1 MANTLLHSVGNGSV
15 DDPDGTL
22 IHDQTMSHIDAHC
35 PHLASSISVQRLEP
49 NDQLLNALL
58 SNAHTVLQLSIREG
72 FEVKVSEALKKGKPV
87 IVSRVGGIQLQV
99 QHERNG
105 FLVQPGDWKDAA
117 GCLLRLWTDH
127 ELYDRMS
134 EVAARTVSDEVGTV
148 GNALAWFYLASRFR
162 EGGVEG
168 AGRWVNDLVREE
180 VGSVYKEGDNR
191 LPREATL
198 HGPSA
203 DGEV

>member
-1 MANTLLHSVGNGSV
+1 
-15 DDPDGTL
+15 
-22 IHDQTMSHIDAHC
+22 MSYIDTHC
-35 PHLASSISVQRLEP
+35 PQLASSISVQRLEP

-58 SNAHTVLQLSIREG
+58 TNAHTVLQLSIREG
-72 FEVKVSEALKKGKPV
+72 FEVKVSEALKKGRPV

-105 FLVQPGDWKDAA
+105 FLVEPGDWKDAA

-127 ELYDRMS
+127 DLYDQMS

-148 GNALAWFYLASRFR
+148 GNALAWFYLSSRFQ

-168 AGRWVNDLVREE
+168 AGRWVNDLARGE
-180 VGSVYKEGDNR
+180 VGSEYKEGENR
-191 LPREATL
+191 LPRKATVN
-198 HGPSA
+198 GPSVE
-203 DGEV
+203 G